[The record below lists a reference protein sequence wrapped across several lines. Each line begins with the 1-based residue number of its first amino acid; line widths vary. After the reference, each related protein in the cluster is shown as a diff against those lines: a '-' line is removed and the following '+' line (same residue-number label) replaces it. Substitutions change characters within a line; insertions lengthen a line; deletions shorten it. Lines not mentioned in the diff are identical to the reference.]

1 MVYLLL
7 DPCFSFYLSLVSL
20 VISFVVVP
28 RPLSARPAFL
38 YSDEFSFGFPLPS
51 LPPAHWLPLGAA
63 HACLDARAIDEAWR
77 DLQLPTAAGATTAT
91 TTTAGAAAAAHALTS
106 ALGLEWQEYAF

>member
-1 MVYLLL
+1 
-7 DPCFSFYLSLVSL
+7 
-20 VISFVVVP
+20 
-28 RPLSARPAFL
+28 L

-77 DLQLPTAAGATTAT
+77 DLRLPTTGAAAGALAA

-106 ALGLEWQEYAF
+106 ALGLEWQEYDSESSHHFYENILAWHDARLLERNMLD